1 MYKVQ
6 VYKTQVKKLK
16 DDFDSPKALECH
28 RGFISFIYLFPFFEN
43 FQSFRTKVFQFW
55 PVFKDFLAQ
64 KTKFRMKLTKVCLGQ
79 CLLFV
84 EMDSICQLSKL
95 ANVWISKIGKCLY
108 CFMSKRPKLAN
119 VWVGLCLIKL
129 ANVQLQYVYWRISG
143 WRMSNWR
150 LWWHRLWYSR
160 FN

>member
-1 MYKVQ
+1 MYKVRAC
-6 VYKTQVKKLK
+6 VCRYTKRKLRN
-16 DDFDSPKALECH
+16 SRMILIAPKHWNVTEA
-28 RGFISFIYLFPFFEN
+28 SFHLFTFSHFFEN

-79 CLLFV
+79 CLLLV

-143 WRMSNWR
+143 WRMSNRR
-150 LWWHRLWYSR
+150 LWWHH
-160 FN
+160 